1 MARKRSKYNRKR
13 TRGRFS
19 FLYKLLTFVV
29 ICGAISVALTLFFKI
44 ETMPVSGN
52 VRYRQEEIIEASGI
66 QPGDNMFL
74 MNKFNAA
81 EKITANLPYIESVQ
95 IRRQVPSTLQIQVTE
110 CTSPV
115 AIRQDNSIWLIS
127 GTEKIV
133 DQLGISAWENYPQ
146 LTGIRLVAPV
156 IGQPVVIETE
166 SENAQAQLFALLQQL
181 EQKGMLADTQA
192 IHLEDTSVIVLRYL
206 DRFDVIFS
214 YDANFDYKLD
224 YLRAVI
230 ERLEINETGSID
242 MTQNDKASFIPN

>member
-1 MARKRSKYNRKR
+1 M
-13 TRGRFS
+13 
-19 FLYKLLTFVV
+19 V

-44 ETMPVSGN
+44 ETMSVSGN
-52 VRYRQEEIIEASGI
+52 VRYRQDEIVEASGI
-66 QPGDNMFL
+66 QLGDNMFL

-115 AIRQDNSIWLIS
+115 AVKQDNSIWLIS
-127 GTEKIV
+127 GTGKIV
-133 DQLGISAWENYPQ
+133 DQLGISAWEKYPQ
-146 LTGIRLVAPV
+146 LTGVRLVDPV
-156 IGQPVVIETE
+156 IGQPAAVEAE
-166 SENAQAQLFALLQQL
+166 AENAQAQLFTLLRQL
-181 EQKGMLADTQA
+181 EQKEMLADTQA
-192 IHLEDTSVIVLRYL
+192 IRLEDTSVIVLRYL
-206 DRFDVIFS
+206 NRFDVIFS
-214 YDANFDYKLD
+214 YGADFDYKLD

>member
-44 ETMPVSGN
+44 ETMSVSGS

-81 EKITANLPYIESVQ
+81 GKITADLPYIESVQ

-110 CTSPV
+110 CTSPI
-115 AIRQDNSIWLIS
+115 AIKQDNSIWLIS
-127 GTEKIV
+127 GTGKIV

-146 LTGIRLVAPV
+146 LTGVRLVDPA
-156 IGQPVVIETE
+156 IGQPAAVAAEA
-166 SENAQAQLFALLQQL
+166 ENAQAQFFTLLQQL
-181 EQKGMLADTQA
+181 EQKEMLADIQA
-192 IHLEDTSVIVLRYL
+192 IHMEDTSVIILRYL
-206 DRFDVIFS
+206 NRFDVVFS
-214 YDANFDYKLD
+214 YGADFDYKLD